1 MIFEERHVLAQ
12 LRMQSLPSVSTLTAI
27 WVLMNFTA
35 SFFANWNLSVVI
47 KSDGCVKQWRLWC

>member
-1 MIFEERHVLAQ
+1 

-35 SFFANWNLSVVI
+35 SFFANWNLSVNVVVFI
-47 KSDGCVKQWRLWC
+47 CYGFGAR